1 MPNISLGDLQYRC
14 YQDLDNNTLLY
25 PLPELTAYINESI
38 QVINNITG
46 MLQEQI
52 VLDVASQATRVWSD
66 IPSSHILVPFKL
78 EYDGRYLLSRM
89 SLQKIGQL
97 YPYWL
102 TERTATIGSP
112 VARWVPVG
120 LTKFG
125 LHPADSRGGAQMRLS
140 GIKVPVPLANQAD
153 VMPFPNEYADAVED
167 LTVMAIQ
174 LKEIMPI
181 QQAMQQAYPRFI
193 DKMQSQSKWRN
204 VMQPAYYQDRRSR
217 K

>member
-1 MPNISLGDLQYRC
+1 MPNITLGDLVDRC

-25 PLPELTAYINESI
+25 PKLEVISYINESI
-38 QVINNITG
+38 FVINNITG
-46 MLQEQI
+46 MLQHQ
-52 VLDVASQATRVWSD
+52 VVMDVASQANRVWYD
-66 IPSSHILVPFKL
+66 VPSNILIPFKL

-89 SLQKIGQL
+89 SLTKIGQL

-125 LHPADSRGGAQMRLS
+125 LHPADSRGGAQMRIT
-140 GIKVPVPLANQAD
+140 GIKVPTLLVNDAD
-153 VMPFPNEYADAVED
+153 LLPFPNEYADAVED
-167 LTVMAIQ
+167 LTVMSIQ

-181 QQAMQQAYPRFI
+181 QQAMQQVYPRFI

-204 VMQPAYYQDRRSR
+204 VMQPAYYQDRRS
-217 K
+217 KK